1 MSENKFIAK
10 MRGEKA
16 PKSIVEI
23 KNDGLFTPFVDLPN
37 STTVSNGFENE
48 AGHSIVVAKS
58 AQNWALQKSGIEPM
72 VGVDTAEY
80 SGQVAVKYDGL
91 WVNSSYTFPLSGNEA
106 NPVVA
111 IINPCAKWVLNFVGK
126 DLFSDKDSIDFTL
139 VVKIGSTHISNRDF
153 SVRRQAGFFCQ
164 KFVIDFS
171 ESEQE
176 LIKVNGGEKL
186 TVQLL
191 CGDDMATAVYYTGLS
206 VLTLL
211 QRKIDGDTVASDTK
225 TFNEVVEDIDDIRK
239 DIDERFFGVYKFK
252 GTVPTVADLPATG
265 NTIGD
270 TYNIAETGSNYAWD
284 GQNWDK
290 LSETLDLTP
299 YQKIENL
306 SQELD
311 NDTTKYPSN
320 KAVKEAVDK
329 KDSYPEQIG
338 HEGEFL
344 QTNGDKTSWAKP
356 LPAQKDNAGKF
367 LATDGKN
374 AKWEKLLP
382 EQSGNSG
389 KFLKTN
395 GTEAEWES
403 IRQLPAPEGNNA
415 KVLMNKDGQAYWDY
429 IPSAVP
435 LLFTVWSDH
444 VINDVSWL
452 RADTFSWQ
460 SGDVYKSVYDHLV
473 DDWNNATSVS
483 ETVNGHTF
491 NVMVAEDGHKLFSMN
506 GHDLA
511 QTLYDETGVAWYYI
525 LDQENKRFK
534 LPRTKWSFVGLRDS
548 VGRYIPAGL
557 PNITGSQQISSDIGF
572 ASSVA
577 DQGSAIY
584 SKQATIAKYYSSASS
599 SASRTVALAIDAS
612 RSSSVYGGSNTVQQ
626 RATQMYLYFYVGN
639 YTKDQYTVDI
649 GKVSELINDFDF
661 ETSRKQ
667 INDVK
672 DAAIAEIDT
681 KEQSSLQNI
690 TDTTNDSVSRLE
702 SMGNALNHTNISNCV
717 TKIPQDIKLELADG
731 TLILK
736 AGSTYYTPNG
746 VDTYTKTTTTADKRL
761 TNANNAQWAVFVNQ
775 AGNLQVWNTS
785 ALYSGTTAPSGVSY
799 PMWWDTTNNIIKI
812 SNDSGET
819 WVQQF
824 SLPLCIITVS
834 NGAISSIDQVF
845 NGLGYIGSTVFVLPG
860 VKCLIPNGRNEDGT
874 LKNITYTTSTIQIR
888 TNTNTYTKTP
898 IILTSSG
905 TIVETNDPV
914 IYSQYLPTPGTT
926 YERCYVIS
934 ENQWYAHTA
943 NANWAKSFLVVLGYQ
958 KRSSGTISNFE
969 PRPAF
974 HAVDYSDFKPVQDHS
989 VIAFQKPTSSNGYTW
1004 YRKYADGWVEQGGIS
1019 KSQTVS
1025 AGNSST
1031 QTITLPIGMLDTSYS
1046 IQMCGTQGA
1055 WAQRWATSIT
1065 NTSFVMNQG
1074 NRSGSGSNTQQT
1086 LWEVRG
1092 MYA

>member
-16 PKSIVEI
+16 PKSVVEI
-23 KNDGLFTPFVDLPN
+23 KNDRLLAPFVDLPD
-37 STTVSNGFENE
+37 STTVSDGFENE

-80 SGQVAVKYDGL
+80 SGQIAVKYDGL

-126 DLFSDKDSIDFTL
+126 DLFSDKNTINFTL

-153 SVRRQAGFFCQ
+153 VVKRQAGFFCQ
-164 KFVIDFS
+164 KFIIDFS

-191 CGDDMATAVYYTGLS
+191 CNDDMATAVYYTGLS

-299 YQKIENL
+299 YQKIENITQTL
-306 SQELD
+306 EDDS
-311 NDTTKYPSN
+311 TKYPSS
-320 KAVKEAVDK
+320 KAVKDAVDK

-356 LPAQKDNAGKF
+356 LPVQKDNAGKF

-374 AKWEKLLP
+374 AKWEKPLP

-403 IRQLPAPEGNNA
+403 IRQLPAPEDNNA

-491 NVMVAEDGHKLFSMN
+491 SVMVAEDGHKLFSMN

-511 QTLYDETGVAWYYI
+511 QTLYDETGIAWYYV
-525 LDQENKRFK
+525 LDRENKRFK
-534 LPRTKWSFVGLRDS
+534 LPRTKFGFTGLRDS
-548 VGRYIPAGL
+548 VGGYVEAGL
-557 PNITGSQQISSDIGF
+557 PNITGSATSF
-572 ASSVA
+572 FT
-577 DQGSAIY
+577 GS
-584 SKQATIAKYYSSASS
+584 
-599 SASRTVALAIDAS
+599 SRTASGCLSYGSVSEAVWVGNSNARVSTDIKFDAS
-612 RSSSVYGGSNTVQQ
+612 DSNSTYGNSDTVQPP
-626 RATQMYLYFYVGN
+626 ATQMYLYFYVGN

-661 ETSRKQ
+661 ETSRKA
-667 INDVK
+667 INDVR
-672 DAAIAEIDT
+672 DAAITAVNAERED
-681 KEQSSLQNI
+681 SLQDIETARDN
-690 TDTTNDSVSRLE
+690 SVSQLE
-702 SMGNALNHTNISNCV
+702 SMGNALNHTNITNCV

-731 TLILK
+731 VLTLK
-736 AGSTYYTPNG
+736 AGSKVYVPNG
-746 VDTYTKTTTTADKRL
+746 SGKFDEVVIQSDITTTSN
-761 TNANNAQWAVFVNQ
+761 TNRNCLFFVN
-775 AGNLQVWNTS
+775 NSKVIECYPTTIC
-785 ALYSGTTAPSGVSY
+785 YSGATAPTSSQY
-799 PMWWDTTNNIIKI
+799 MMWYDTTTNTVKKT
-812 SNDSGET
+812 SDTGATWTSGI
-819 WVQQF
+819 
-824 SLPLCIITVS
+824 SLPIGLFTES
-834 NGAISSIDQVF
+834 TNGISSIDQVF
-845 NGLGYIGSTVFVLPG
+845 NGFGYIGSTVFALPG
-860 VKCLIPNGRNEDGT
+860 VEVLIPNGRNEDGS
-874 LKNITYTTSTIQIR
+874 LHNVKVITSKVLTESGGGTNQKDIYYGI
-888 TNTNTYTKTP
+888 TNTGK
-898 IILTSSG
+898 LTLNG
-905 TIVETNDPV
+905 VYHYDNVNNFAYD
-914 IYSQYLPTPGTT
+914 GTT
-926 YERCYVIS
+926 KVGAAFVGGFNKSNS
-934 ENQWYAHTA
+934 EIVDFTA
-943 NANWAKSFLVVLGYQ
+943 PVV
-958 KRSSGTISNFE
+958 
-969 PRPAF
+969 F
-974 HAVDYSDFKPVQDHS
+974 HAVDYSDFAAGDY
-989 VIAFQKPTSSNGYTW
+989 VIKTYVSGTTW
-1004 YRKYADGWVEQGGIS
+1004 YRKYKSGWVEQGGS
-1019 KSQTVS
+1019 TMTGSQTVTFLIPFKS
-1025 AGNSST
+1025 VPTMTWGFCTKRSGA
-1031 QTITLPIGMLDTSYS
+1031 SYD
-1046 IQMCGTQGA
+1046 GEVFF
-1055 WAQRWATSIT
+1055 RSIT
-1065 NTSFVMNQG
+1065 ATNFV
-1074 NRSGSGSNTQQT
+1074 SGSRMTNAISPGFM
-1086 LWEVRG
+1086 WRAEG
-1092 MYA
+1092 MAA